1 MLTTLAHGLESDDP
15 ADQLWEEASGT
26 SGAMLLIISAGAANL
41 NRVWLP
47 GMGPGTAPLQP

>member
-15 ADQLWEEASGT
+15 ADQLGRSKWNFRGYAINNQRRSSQSEPGVAS
-26 SGAMLLIISAGAANL
+26 
-41 NRVWLP
+41 